1 MVGGIDPDDGVKL
14 YMTDPSGAFWGYFAT
29 AIGSGAPNAREYLQ
43 KEYDFNISFEDLKL
57 LTIRTL
63 KQVIEGEFDET
74 KFELGVIEKNDK
86 TFRML
91 KLGRK

>member
-1 MVGGIDPDDGVKL
+1 MLV
-14 YMTDPSGAFWGYFAT
+14 
-29 AIGSGAPNAREYLQ
+29 EYLQ

-91 KLGRK
+91 SLERK